1 MKGDLHRMIEK
12 ANQYLQQFFG
22 YKQFRLGQK
31 KIIEHVLAGDSSL
44 CVMPTGGGKSVCYQ
58 IPALM
63 LEGTTI
69 VVSPLIS
76 LMQDQVDTLLDMG
89 IEAAYINSSLNQ
101 QEFQQTIQNAQKGH
115 YKLLYIAPERLESES
130 FRNLLASLPV
140 PLIAVDEAH
149 CISQWGHDFRPSYRS
164 IGRLMNLFEKQPTV
178 VALTATATPDVREDI
193 CQQLNISEENT
204 VITGFARDNLN
215 FSVLIGQNKERYVKD
230 FVKKNLKEVGIIY
243 AATRKTVD
251 HLYEVLKKAGHSVA
265 KYHAGLS
272 ESLRQSEQ
280 NRFLHDEASVIVV
293 TNAFGMGI
301 DKSNVRYVI
310 HYQLPKNMESYY
322 QEAGRAG
329 RDGLP
334 SQCILLYS
342 PQDVQTQRFLIDQTD
357 DRERIPSELKK
368 LQSMVDYCHT
378 ENCLQQYIVQYFG
391 ENSEE
396 TCGKCSNCLDDR
408 EVFDVTVD
416 CQKVLS
422 CVIRMGQKFGKTM
435 VAQVLVGSKN
445 QKIKSFGF
453 ESLSTY
459 GLLKEM
465 TIKDVTNFIE
475 YMIAEE
481 LLAVN
486 QGSMPTVYVSAKGK
500 EVLLGKRKVERRG
513 VVVTKQIVET
523 DPLFEE
529 LRIIRKQL
537 ADQSNVPP
545 FVIFSDKSLKD
556 MCAKKPTN
564 SQEFLEVNGVGENKL
579 EKYGEV
585 FIKAILEYQTN
596 Q

>member
-22 YKQFRLGQK
+22 YKQFRLGQE

-280 NRFLHDEASVIVV
+280 NRFLHDEASVIVA

-513 VVVTKQIVET
+513 VVVSKQIVET

>member
-22 YKQFRLGQK
+22 YKQFRLGQE

-215 FSVLIGQNKERYVKD
+215 FSVLIGQNKELYVKD

-280 NRFLHDEASVIVV
+280 NRFLHDEASVIVA

>member
-1 MKGDLHRMIEK
+1 MIEK
-12 ANQYLQQFFG
+12 AQHYLQQFFG
-22 YKQFRLGQK
+22 YKQFRLGQVN
-31 KIIEHVLAGDSSL
+31 IIEHILSGASCL

-69 VVSPLIS
+69 VISPLIS
-76 LMQDQVDTLLDMG
+76 LMQDQVDTLLEMG
-89 IEAAYINSSLNQ
+89 IEAAYINSTLSQ
-101 QEFQQTIQNAQKGH
+101 IEIQDTISNALAGH

-130 FRNLLASLPV
+130 FRNLLTQLSV

-149 CISQWGHDFRPSYRS
+149 CISQWGHDFRPSYRA
-164 IGRLMNLFEKQPTV
+164 IGRLTKLFSKKPTV
-178 VALTATATPDVREDI
+178 VALTATATPAVRDDI
-193 CQQLNISEENT
+193 CQQLNIDDKNT
-204 VITGFARDNLN
+204 VITGFARDNLS
-215 FSVLIGQNKERYVKD
+215 FSVVIGQNKERYVKD
-230 FVKKNLKEVGIIY
+230 FLKKNAQEVGIIY

-251 HLYEVLKKAGHSVA
+251 HLYEVLKKAGLRVS

-272 ESLRQSEQ
+272 ETTRIAEQ
-280 NRFLHDEASVIVV
+280 NRFLHDEASVMVA

-301 DKSNVRYVI
+301 DKSNVRFVI

-334 SQCILLYS
+334 SECVLLYA

-357 DRERIPSELKK
+357 DRERISQELRK

-378 ENCLQQYIVQYFG
+378 EHCLQQYIVNYFG
-391 ENSEE
+391 ENGEE
-396 TCGKCSNCLDDR
+396 KCGKCGNCTDQR
-408 EVFDVTVD
+408 EVFDVTVE

-445 QKIKSFGF
+445 QKMRSFGF
-453 ESLSTY
+453 ETLSTY
-459 GLLKEM
+459 GLMKEM

-475 YMIAEE
+475 FMIAEE
-481 LLAVN
+481 ILAVN
-486 QGSMPTVYVSAKGK
+486 QGSMPTVYVTPKGK
-500 EVLLGKRKVERRG
+500 EVLLSNLKVKRRG
-513 VVVTKQIVET
+513 IVETKQIVKE

-529 LRIIRKQL
+529 LRVIRKQL
-537 ADQSNVPP
+537 ADEANVPP
-545 FVIFSDKSLKD
+545 FVIFSDKSLRD
-556 MCAKKPTN
+556 MCAKKPSTHY
-564 SQEFLEVNGVGENKL
+564 EFLEVNGVGQNKL
-579 EKYGEV
+579 EKYGDIFLNV
-585 FIKAILEYQTN
+585 ISKFQTN
-596 Q
+596 

>member
-1 MKGDLHRMIEK
+1 MIEK

-22 YKQFRLGQK
+22 YKQFRLGQE

-280 NRFLHDEASVIVV
+280 NRFLHDEASVIVA

>member
-1 MKGDLHRMIEK
+1 MIEK
-12 ANQYLQQFFG
+12 AQHYLQQFFG
-22 YKQFRLGQK
+22 YKQFRLGQE
-31 KIIEHVLAGDSSL
+31 KIIEHVLSGDSSL

-89 IEAAYINSSLNQ
+89 IEAAYINSSLSQ
-101 QEFQQTIQNAQKGH
+101 QEFQQTIQNAQNGH

-130 FRNLLASLPV
+130 FRKLLASLSV

-149 CISQWGHDFRPSYRS
+149 CISQWGHDFRPSYRA
-164 IGRLMNLFEKQPTV
+164 IGRLMNLFEKHPTV

-193 CQQLNISEENT
+193 CHQLNISEEYT
-204 VITGFARDNLN
+204 VITGFGRDNLN

-230 FVKKNLKEVGIIY
+230 FVKKNVKEVGIIY

-251 HLYEVLKKAGHSVA
+251 HLYEVLKEAGHSVA
-265 KYHAGLS
+265 KYHAGLP

-280 NRFLHDEASVIVV
+280 NRFIHDEASVIVA

-378 ENCLQQYIVQYFG
+378 ENCLQQYIVHYFG

-396 TCGKCSNCLDDR
+396 TCGKCSNCIDDR

-481 LLAVN
+481 LLAVK
-486 QGSMPTVYVSAKGK
+486 QGSMPTIYVSEKGK

-529 LRIIRKQL
+529 LRVIRKQL
-537 ADQSNVPP
+537 ADEANVPP

-556 MCAKKPTN
+556 MCAKKPTS

-579 EKYGEV
+579 EKYGEI
-585 FIKAILEYQTN
+585 FIKAIMEYQTN